1 MNWVNRLQ
9 KMIDYIEENIMIDIE
24 MNTLA
29 KMMHCSKHDF
39 QRIFAYLVGLPL
51 SEYIKNRRL
60 TLAGEDIR
68 NAKEKII
75 DISLKYGYESHSSFS
90 RSFREFHGIT
100 PSEVRKNPEL
110 LLTEY
115 PIFSIYQLLED

>member
-1 MNWVNRLQ
+1 MNWVIRTE
-9 KMIDYIEENIMIDIE
+9 KMIDYIEENINDVDI
-24 MNTLA
+24 NTLA
-29 KMMHCSKHDF
+29 KMMYCSKHDF
-39 QRIFAYLVGLPL
+39 QRIFTYLVDLPL
-51 SEYIKNRRL
+51 SEYIKRRKL
-60 TLAGEDIR
+60 TLAGKDIQKT
-68 NAKEKII
+68 KEKII

-90 RSFREFHGIT
+90 RSFKEFHRIT